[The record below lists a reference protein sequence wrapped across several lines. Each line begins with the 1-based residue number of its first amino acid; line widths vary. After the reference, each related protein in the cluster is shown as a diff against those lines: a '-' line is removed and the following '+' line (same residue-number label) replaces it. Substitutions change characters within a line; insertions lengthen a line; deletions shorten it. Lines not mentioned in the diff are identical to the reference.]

1 MATTT
6 AQGDSKS
13 GASKRRACRYFNTPK
28 GDACPYSHVV
38 TVPRQYQAPNVDT
51 SRVVSKPQPKEDLRT
66 FQIGQIKRRYNPEI
80 TEADDCDSFR
90 FSFSPSDPDFPFDL
104 EALSCVLKVPNAYPR
119 GQPSLKVLNKE
130 IPRGFQINIERG
142 FSTICTESP
151 NATLLGI
158 MNRLDRQLEAI
169 LSGEMA
175 ETIKIVAHRPKPEP
189 APVVAAPISKPAP
202 TKPNPPRTVH
212 AADDKAKARLQR
224 QADTRQLE
232 ARFGRL
238 PAFKKS
244 SDGLRYTLPLESP
257 KKSTWPAPIQALRI
271 FTLIVPEL
279 YPLEPPSL
287 VLDSESD
294 EARAIEAAFSRRPA
308 SSTTLTQSI
317 NLLTINMKDMAQ
329 EKQHQGQPAPA
340 VEPRVVELPIA
351 PTTQVTSAADPD
363 RPHLHVIPRPPE
375 WDMHESDGEDSDSY
389 DTGDDTEAS
398 AEESHEEQVY
408 STAPI
413 ERGILLS
420 FPNLELHSIELME
433 VLSLSIT
440 IKCDRCKEIMDVD
453 RLRSIT
459 PESTAPRSESCKK
472 CANGFVIG
480 FRADLIHSNSVR
492 AGYLDLDGCTIVDML
507 PSTFA
512 PTCAEC
518 SVLYPGIVSVRGE
531 NTIAICREC
540 HKKMTFRIP
549 EIKFLQISAVNI
561 RASRAPGRKP
571 KEKLGVVAGTELPR
585 RGRCTHYAKSYR
597 WFRFSCCNKVFACDR
612 CHDEAEEHPNEHA
625 NRMLCGY
632 CSREQNY
639 RPEDCGI
646 CHAVL
651 IGRRGRGFWE
661 GGKGT
666 RDRARMSRKDP
677 RKYKRIGG
685 SAAAKKT

>member
-1 MATTT
+1 MNLLASDN
-6 AQGDSKS
+6 ADRS
-13 GASKRRACRYFNTPK
+13 GCRA
-28 GDACPYSHVV
+28 GDACPYLHALA
-38 TVPRQYQAPNVDT
+38 PRQTPVDN
-51 SRVVSKPQPKEDLRT
+51 SRVVVKPQPKEDART
-66 FQIGQIKRRYNPEI
+66 FQIGQIKRRFSPETSE
-80 TEADDCDSFR
+80 TEDADIFK
-90 FSFSPSDPDFPFDL
+90 FNLKPSDPDFPFDL
-104 EALSCVLKVPNAYPR
+104 ETLSCVLSVPKAYPQQR
-119 GQPSLKVLNKE
+119 PTLKIANKE

-142 FSTICTESP
+142 FSTICSENPST
-151 NATLLGI
+151 TLLGI

-169 LSGEMA
+169 LSGEMT
-175 ETIKIVAHRPKPEP
+175 ETIKIVAHRPRT
-189 APVVAAPISKPAP
+189 APVPSSRKKATVQP
-202 TKPNPPRTVH
+202 TTTQSTPRQSIPTH
-212 AADDKAKARLQR
+212 SNEAKANARTR
-224 QADTRQLE
+224 RAVDTRQLE
-232 ARFGRL
+232 ARFGRV
-238 PAFKKS
+238 PAFQKS
-244 SDGLRYTLPLESP
+244 NDGLRYTLPLESP
-257 KKSTWPAPIQALRI
+257 KKATWPAPIQALRI

-287 VLDSESD
+287 VLDSDSN
-294 EARAIEAAFSRRPA
+294 EARNVEAAFSARSTE
-308 SSTTLTQSI
+308 SSTLTQLI
-317 NLLTINMKDMAQ
+317 NLLTINLKEMATV
-329 EKQHQGQPAPA
+329 KQLPVEPDATVRAADIATVRPLVTPSSNAPA
-340 VEPRVVELPIA
+340 S
-351 PTTQVTSAADPD
+351 SAFTAEVSD
-363 RPHLHVIPRPPE
+363 RPHIQFIPRPPE
-375 WDMHESDGEDSDSY
+375 WDIHENDGSGSDSDSDSY

-398 AEESHEEQVY
+398 VEDNVY

-420 FPNLELHSIELME
+420 FPNLELHGVELME
-433 VLSLSIT
+433 VTLLGIT
-440 IKCDRCKEIMDVD
+440 IKCDRCKDTMDID

-472 CANGFVIG
+472 CANHLSIG
-480 FRADLIHSNSVR
+480 FRADMIHANSVR

-507 PSTFA
+507 PSTFT

-518 SVLYPGIVSVRGE
+518 SVPYPGVVSVRGE

-540 HKKMTFRIP
+540 HKKMTFRIA
-549 EIKFLQISAVNI
+549 EVKFLQVSAVNI
-561 RASRAPGRKP
+561 RASRTPARKP
-571 KEKLGVVAGTELPR
+571 KEKLGIVAGTELPR

-651 IGRRGRGFWE
+651 IGKRGRGFWE

-666 RDRARMSRKDP
+666 RDKARMSRKDP

-685 SAAAKKT
+685 SAAKKT